1 MARQRQPKDGNYKRV
16 MINMPKDLYEFL
28 KVASHGEHLSMS
40 AYLVK
45 LVQEKKDEILRKKS

>member
-28 KVASHGEHLSMS
+28 KVASHEEHLSMS

-45 LVQEKKDEILRKKS
+45 LVQEKKQLLELWR